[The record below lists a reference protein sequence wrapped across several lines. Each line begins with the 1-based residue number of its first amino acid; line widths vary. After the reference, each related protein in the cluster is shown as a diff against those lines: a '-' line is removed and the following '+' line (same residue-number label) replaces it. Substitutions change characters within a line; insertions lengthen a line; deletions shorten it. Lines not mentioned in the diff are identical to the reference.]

1 MLDQVLQ
8 VTILV
13 SDLKKA
19 ANFYSY
25 VLGLPV
31 ITQSDRTAEFRTE
44 GVILAVRPREAG
56 GQSQKQPS
64 AGSSAAPGST
74 QITFQVADLD
84 VVFNEAKQRGAKVLA
99 APRTVDAG
107 RMARVADPEGN
118 IVELFEPEA

>member
-44 GVILAVRPREAG
+44 GVILAVRPRETG
-56 GQSQKQPS
+56 GPSQAKQPS
-64 AGSSAAPGST
+64 AASGST

-84 VVFNEAKQRGAKVLA
+84 VVFNEAKGRGAKVLA

>member
-44 GVILAVRPREAG
+44 GVILAVRPRDAG
-56 GQSQKQPS
+56 GQTQSKQPAAA
-64 AGSSAAPGST
+64 AGSGST

-84 VVFNEAKQRGAKVLA
+84 VAFNEAKGRGAKVLA